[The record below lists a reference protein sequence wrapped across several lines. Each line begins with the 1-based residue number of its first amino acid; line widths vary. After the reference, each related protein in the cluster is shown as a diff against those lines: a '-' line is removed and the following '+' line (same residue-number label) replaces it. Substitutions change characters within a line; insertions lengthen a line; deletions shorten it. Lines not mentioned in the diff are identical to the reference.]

1 MTSKKQKERKIKNKK
16 IKAKSRILNRRKKIE
31 ELKKEEKRNYMIN
44 EKFREKIDPIVKD
57 LDKKKKIEEIKSL
70 KSKEKLEKNM
80 EILKAL
86 EEQYMQEK
94 QKKDDLNKNLEEMG
108 HSTLQDKLNA
118 LESKS
123 RKQMTQEEQ
132 ETGAIDL
139 TEKSWFF
146 SKVYW
151 HCLRYYL

>member
-139 TEKSWFF
+139 TEKS
-146 SKVYW
+146 
-151 HCLRYYL
+151 